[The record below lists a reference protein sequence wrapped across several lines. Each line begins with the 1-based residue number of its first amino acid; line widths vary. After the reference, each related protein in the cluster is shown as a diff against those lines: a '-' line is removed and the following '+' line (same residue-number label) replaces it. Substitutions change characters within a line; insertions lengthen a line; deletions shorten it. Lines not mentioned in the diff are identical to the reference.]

1 MSMETDILECAVLV
15 FSYKLWHYTGSLLAH
30 VPTTEG
36 QELWDVQWQP
46 VPEGT
51 FKEKP
56 VRYKPSEPGL
66 ASPEN
71 SQYIHSDEK
80 IIIYF

>member
-1 MSMETDILECAVLV
+1 MCCVLV

-80 IIIYF
+80 FIIYF